1 MNFVNKVK
9 FLFVL
14 IMSFNGLVSFAAD
27 QGSEQDFGS
36 WSTAE
41 FDKALADYQL
51 TSSSSQSSL
60 SQSKKKKSSKKGEYS
75 NSKINDGIIGGINE
89 RFNLKNTP
97 SQPKR
102 DINNLKTVDVAAIN
116 ALSPESIETVSKKIK
131 LLKES
136 DDNGKTGIIE
146 SLAVKYVHSIA
157 GQEND
162 PFVRNNKLVSDFQN
176 ESHVR
181 SLINASGIDLSD
193 RVIAYASAVDTTHPM
208 VLREKRDRDGKLINI
223 AGGHV
228 SQCYKNNGACLYKSK
243 GIASLDGNVIGI
255 ETVEGNISKTVY
267 IAANAQTFISNLQQ
281 GTFIAKESTGM
292 NVYKTSPNNFIG
304 SYPSR
309 ENRLLFKTQFPIL
322 TVSDVNADLNGNI
335 LVGNLVN
342 FRADGEIDDATK
354 EPLSILK
361 HQYDAMMSDSN
372 IKSFEQRDEKFTVK
386 DITEHLGA
394 YCSQQLN
401 HFGLAKL
408 PGRVYGVQKK

>member
-1 MNFVNKVK
+1 MSFISKVK
-9 FLFVL
+9 FLSVL
-14 IMSFNGLVSFAAD
+14 IMFLNGAVSFAAD

-36 WSTAE
+36 WSSAD
-41 FDKALADYQL
+41 FDKALVVHQL
-51 TSSSSQSSL
+51 ASSSSQSSQ
-60 SQSKKKKSSKKGEYS
+60 SQSKKKKASKAEYS

-102 DINNLKTVDVAAIN
+102 DINNLRTVDVAAIN
-116 ALSPESIETVSKKIK
+116 ALSPESIETVSKKMK

-136 DDNGKTGIIE
+136 DDNGRTGIIE

-162 PFVRNNKLVSDFQN
+162 QFVRNDKLVSNFQN

-181 SLINASGIDLSD
+181 SLINASGVDLSD
-193 RVIAYASAVDTTHPM
+193 RVIAYASAVDIAHPM
-208 VLREKRDRDGKLINI
+208 YLREKRDRDGKLINI

-292 NVYKTSPNNFIG
+292 NVYKISPNNFIG
-304 SYPSR
+304 SYPSK
-309 ENRLLFKTQFPIL
+309 ENRLLFTTQFPIL
-322 TVSDVNADLNGNI
+322 TVSDVNVDVHGNI
-335 LVGNLVN
+335 PVGNLVN
-342 FRADGEIDDATK
+342 FRADGEIDHATK
-354 EPLSILK
+354 EPFAIAK
-361 HQYDAMMSDSN
+361 HQYDAIMSDSN
-372 IKSFEQRDEKFTVK
+372 LKPFDQKDKNFIVK
-386 DITEHLGA
+386 DITDAVNGF
-394 YCSQQLN
+394 CKGDLN
-401 HFGLAKL
+401 HFGLTKL
-408 PGRVYGVQKK
+408 PGRVYGVKKN